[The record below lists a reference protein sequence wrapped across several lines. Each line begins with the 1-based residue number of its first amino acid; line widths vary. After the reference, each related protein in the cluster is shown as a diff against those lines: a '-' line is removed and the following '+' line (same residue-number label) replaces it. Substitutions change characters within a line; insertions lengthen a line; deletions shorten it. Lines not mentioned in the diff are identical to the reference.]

1 MIFKLALRNIVG
13 NGWRSL
19 ISMVVIAIIFIGM
32 IWMEAMYHSWIAL
45 AKTQQKEWEFAS
57 GMLRVDEYDP
67 YDAFTWEDSHAP
79 IGPELQSAVEL
90 GKAVPMLLS
99 PAVIYPHQR
108 QLSTLVK
115 GIPHDQHVL
124 EFPTQKLAGRVE
136 GYIPCVIGAMMAKTT
151 RLEEGDV
158 FTLRVKDSHGAFN
171 TLDLKLVEIMRIPVP
186 NLDINTIWMDLD
198 ALRELKQ
205 LPGSATT
212 VVFQDAEL
220 ATLDVEGFRQIT
232 EKEYFSYLDEIME
245 TENFSKYMIYGLI
258 MFLAMIAIFDTQA
271 LALFKRRK
279 EIGTFSALGMTKR
292 RIIWLFTVE
301 GALYCVF
308 GIILGALLGL
318 PLFSYFAVR
327 GYVMPEGYED
337 FGIAGFTYAI
347 KFEYPP
353 GIILSVVFWLLLI
366 TLVVSWFAAR
376 RISGLKVTEVL
387 KGK

>member
-1 MIFKLALRNIVG
+1 MIFKLALRNIIG

-19 ISMVVIAIIFIGM
+19 INMAVIAIIFIGM
-32 IWMEAMYHSWIAL
+32 VWMEAMYHSWIAL

-57 GMLRVDEYDP
+57 GMLRSDEYDP

-79 IGPELQSAVEL
+79 LGAEIQAAVEE
-90 GKAVPMLLS
+90 GKAVPTLLS

-108 QLSTLVK
+108 QLSALVK
-115 GIPHDQHVL
+115 GIPHDQKLL
-124 EFPTQKLAGRVE
+124 EFPTGVLTGRAD
-136 GYIPCVIGAMMAKTT
+136 GYVPCVIGSMMAKTT

-158 FTLRVKDSHGAFN
+158 FTMRVKDSQGAFN
-171 TLDLKLVEIMRIPVP
+171 TLDLKLVEVMRIPVP
-186 NLDINTIWMDLD
+186 NLDMNTVWMDL
-198 ALRELKQ
+198 AELRELKQ
-205 LPGSATT
+205 LPNSATT
-212 VVFQDAEL
+212 VVFADEEL
-220 ATLDVEGFRQIT
+220 VTLEVDGFRRIT
-232 EKEYFSYLDEIME
+232 EKEYFSYLDEIMQ

-301 GALYCVF
+301 GALYSVF
-308 GIILGALLGL
+308 GIILGAILGF
-318 PLFSYFAVR
+318 PLFFHFAR
-327 GYVMPEGYED
+327 TGYVMPEGYED
-337 FGIAGFTYAI
+337 FGVAGFTDAI

-353 GIILSVVFWLLLI
+353 SIMISVVFWILLI
-366 TLVVSWFAAR
+366 TVIVSWFAAR
-376 RISGLKVTEVL
+376 RISRLKVTEVL